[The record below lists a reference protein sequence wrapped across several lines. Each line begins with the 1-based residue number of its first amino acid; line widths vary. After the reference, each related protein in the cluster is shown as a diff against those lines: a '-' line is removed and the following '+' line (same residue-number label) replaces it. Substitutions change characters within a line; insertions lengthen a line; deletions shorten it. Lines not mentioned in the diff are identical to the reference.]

1 MPRTHYP
8 LLSLHRGRLVGPC
21 ASMFAEQAA
30 RDPRLKLLQV
40 LSCAAPRGI
49 DLLGL
54 RAGIGETGDLW
65 AEPTGLLARG
75 AGRDL
80 AEAMVAAV
88 RRKGRPI
95 LRRGDQFIYTLFQ
108 PAIPS
113 VAAMKVLASHL
124 HQQRTGRPLP
134 ATATL
139 QVTTACQCDC
149 VHCSAAKYRHN
160 PRPELTTEEWKSL
173 IRQTE
178 QLGIVNVTFTGGE
191 ALLRRDI
198 YELIAYVDKNE
209 ANAMMFSNGLL
220 LTEERIARLQE
231 AGLFSLLV
239 SLDSPTADEHDSM
252 RRAPGCWEKAVAG
265 IQKALAAGLLCGI
278 STYATPERLRNGEV
292 MEVIELGRRL
302 GVPEVVI
309 FDLVPTGK
317 LLRGDQSQR
326 LTQEDKDAICRLEE
340 EVNDLTGHPH
350 VISQAHVEGPTGS
363 GCYGAWYQY
372 FATAHGDITPCDFM
386 PLSFGNI
393 REEKLATIWQRMTS
407 HAACSDH
414 CDHCRMQD
422 PAFRETW
429 IDPIPE
435 EGPFPFPITAAE
447 LRSPVSSSERL

>member
-1 MPRTHYP
+1 
-8 LLSLHRGRLVGPC
+8 V
-21 ASMFAEQAA
+21 FAEQAA
-30 RDPRLKLLQV
+30 RDLRLKLLQT
-40 LSCAAPRGI
+40 LSSAVPKDIG
-49 DLLGL
+49 LLGL
-54 RAGIGETGDLW
+54 RAGIGETGHLW

-80 AEAMVAAV
+80 AAALIAAV

-95 LRRGDQFIYTLFQ
+95 LRRGDQFVYTLFQ

-113 VAAMKVLASHL
+113 APAMKVLASHL

-149 VHCSAAKYRHN
+149 VHCSAAKYRHS
-160 PRPELTTEEWKSL
+160 PRPELKTDEWKSL

-178 QLGIVNVTFTGGE
+178 QLGIVNITFTGGE
-191 ALLRRDI
+191 ALLRPDI

-220 LTEERIARLQE
+220 LTEERLARLNE

-239 SLDSPTADEHDSM
+239 SLDSPIADEHDSM

-265 IQKALAAGLLCGI
+265 IRTALAAGLLCGI
-278 STYATPERLRNGEV
+278 STYATPDRLRDGDV

-317 LLRGDQSQR
+317 LLRGDQSQC
-326 LTQEDKDAICRLEE
+326 LTQEDKDAICRLEDQ
-340 EVNDLTGHPH
+340 VNSRTDYPH

-386 PLSFGNI
+386 PLSFGSV
-393 REEKLATIWQRMTS
+393 REEKLAAIWQRMTT
-407 HAACSDH
+407 HAACTHH

-429 IDPIPE
+429 IDPIPDD
-435 EGPFPFPITAAE
+435 GPFPFPITAAE
-447 LRSPVSSSERL
+447 LRVPVSSSTANRP